1 MTISLGTSVGAL
13 AEQARNSAIG
23 DSARRSI
30 VSSGNV
36 HPKPRDGQSP
46 MPRLELFHFTM
57 SICSQKIRGALF
69 QMGAPFASCEL
80 IIMPPFSEN
89 YSAEYVKLRMAS
101 AIARSRLFVNG
112 YSGSSSVENE
122 GFDPL
127 AVPTL
132 VDHEKGEVVADSR
145 VIAGYL
151 DILSGGALVPLQWQN
166 RIWNEIAIVDA
177 IPHAGLFYGANP
189 DGDDRP
195 EEIRA
200 GMQGAHSKKIELVR
214 KRLERL
220 PEESV
225 LREAYR
231 HKIIKEEAGREF
243 ISQPAN
249 MRRIIDTTNSTI
261 AQLDGRLAK
270 STSEW
275 LIPEGFTLADI
286 FWGVSLFRLLFLG
299 YDWMWKDCPR
309 VSEYAE
315 RLFISPAIQNGV
327 INWPGHPPG
336 ERIERFKRR

>member
-1 MTISLGTSVGAL
+1 MTINLRTSVDAL

-23 DSARRSI
+23 DPERRCT
-30 VSSGNV
+30 VSGGSV
-36 HPKPRDGQSP
+36 HPKPGGDQSP
-46 MPRLELFHFTM
+46 IPRLELFHFTM

-69 QMGAPFASCEL
+69 QIGAPFASSEL

-89 YSAEYVKLRMAS
+89 YSAEYVKLRMES
-101 AIARSRLFVNG
+101 AIARSRPFVNG

-145 VIAGYL
+145 LIAAYL

-166 RIWNEIAIVDA
+166 RVWTEIAIVDA

-200 GMQGAHSKKIELVR
+200 GMRGAHNKKIELVR
-214 KRLERL
+214 KRLEGL
-220 PEESV
+220 PADSL
-225 LREAYR
+225 LREAYSQ
-231 HKIIKEEAGREF
+231 KIIKEEAGREF
-243 ISQPAN
+243 IAQPAN
-249 MRRIIDTTNSTI
+249 MRRIIEATHSTI
-261 AQLDGRLAK
+261 VQLDRRLESK
-270 STSEW
+270 NEW
-275 LIPEGFTLADI
+275 LMPDGFTLADI

-315 RLFISPAIQNGV
+315 RLFASPAMQNGV

-336 ERIERFKRR
+336 ERIERFKKH

>member
-1 MTISLGTSVGAL
+1 MTINLRTSVDAL

-23 DSARRSI
+23 DPERRCI
-30 VSSGNV
+30 VSSGGV
-36 HPKPRDGQSP
+36 HPKRRGDQSLI
-46 MPRLELFHFTM
+46 PRLELFHFTM
-57 SICSQKIRGALF
+57 SICSQKIRVALF
-69 QMGAPFASCEL
+69 QIGAPFASSEL

-101 AIARSRLFVNG
+101 AIARSRPFVSG

-145 VIAGYL
+145 LIAAYL

-166 RIWNEIAIVDA
+166 RVWTEIAIVDT

-200 GMQGAHSKKIELVR
+200 GMQGAHNKKIELVR
-214 KRLERL
+214 KRLEGL
-220 PEESV
+220 PVDSI

-243 ISQPAN
+243 ISQPTN
-249 MRRIIDTTNSTI
+249 MWRIIEATHSTI
-261 AQLDGRLAK
+261 VQLDRRLESK
-270 STSEW
+270 NEW
-275 LIPEGFTLADI
+275 LMPDGFTLADI

-315 RLFISPAIQNGV
+315 RLFASPSMQNGV

-336 ERIERFKRR
+336 ERIERFKKH

>member
-23 DSARRSI
+23 DPARRSI
-30 VSSGNV
+30 VANGDV
-36 HPKPRDGQSP
+36 HPKPRDGESP

-69 QMGAPFASCEL
+69 QIGAPFASSEL

-101 AIARSRLFVNG
+101 AIARSRPFVKG

-151 DILSGGALVPLQWQN
+151 DILSGGALVPLHWQN
-166 RIWNEIAIVDA
+166 RIWNEVAIVDA

-195 EEIRA
+195 EEIQV
-200 GMQGAHSKKIELVR
+200 GMQGAHRKKIELVR

-225 LREAYR
+225 LREAYT
-231 HKIIKEEAGREF
+231 HKIMKEEAGREF

-249 MRRIIDTTNSTI
+249 MRRIIASTNSAI
-261 AQLDGRLAK
+261 ARLDGRLAE
-270 STSEW
+270 STGEW

-286 FWGVSLFRLLFLG
+286 FWGVSLFRLLYLG
-299 YDWMWKDCPR
+299 YDWMWRDCPR

-315 RLFISPAIQNGV
+315 RLFASPAIQDGV

-336 ERIERFKRR
+336 ERIERFKGR